1 MATRRTQPGER
12 TENAANRRGAAA
24 RGAPA
29 GNRARIIEAAL
40 ALFNEH
46 GAHAVS
52 TNHIAAHLSISPG
65 NLYYHFANRAEIVR
79 AIFPQALEAVHGT
92 LPVSREREV
101 TAADVGR
108 YHLTGIETLW
118 RFRFFFRDLDELF
131 SRDPLLAESFG
142 ELQRW
147 LVSQFH
153 VLFERLIE
161 QGQMRRPD
169 CPEDLPRIA
178 TNAFILWTNW
188 IHYLTS
194 ARGKFDVGYG
204 DIADGALHGF
214 LSFAPYLE
222 TGFAE
227 EVRAIFDAR
236 SRKRSRAVAVKPRG
250 GRAPK
255 QPSDKRRSAKVRP
268 L

>member
-1 MATRRTQPGER
+1 MGPRAIGSPGLERAKGARTRP
-12 TENAANRRGAAA
+12 A
-24 RGAPA
+24 RGTPV
-29 GNRARIIEAAL
+29 GNRARIIEASL
-40 ALFNEH
+40 ELFNEQ
-46 GAHAVS
+46 GVHAVS

-65 NLYYHFANRAEIVR
+65 NLYYHFANREEIVR
-79 AIFPQALEAVHGT
+79 AIFPQAAEAVHGS

-101 TAADVGR
+101 TAAEVGR

-118 RFRFFFRDLDELF
+118 RFRFFFRDVNELF
-131 SRDPLLAESFG
+131 SRDSLLAESFG

-147 LVSQFH
+147 LISQFN

-169 CPEDLPRIA
+169 VPEDLPRIA

-188 IHYLTS
+188 IRYLTS
-194 ARGKFDVGYG
+194 ARGKFDVRYG

-222 TGFAE
+222 PSFAE
-227 EVRAIFDAR
+227 EVRASFDA
-236 SRKRSRAVAVKPRG
+236 SSGKRSSAAVAKPRG
-250 GRAPK
+250 T
-255 QPSDKRRSAKVRP
+255 KRGATRKSNAT
-268 L
+268 

>member
-1 MATRRTQPGER
+1 MGIKR
-12 TENAANRRGAAA
+12 TELGQRPERSTERVHATTRE
-24 RGAPA
+24 APV
-29 GNRARIIEAAL
+29 GNRARIIEASL
-40 ALFNEH
+40 ELFNEQ

-65 NLYYHFANRAEIVR
+65 NLYYHFANRAEIIR
-79 AIFPQALEAVHGT
+79 AIFPQAADAVYAS
-92 LPVSREREV
+92 LPVSPDREI

-131 SRDPLLAESFG
+131 SRDPLLAESFR

-147 LVSQFH
+147 LMGQFE
-153 VLFERLIE
+153 VLVERLIR

-169 CPEDLPRIA
+169 PPEDLARIA

-188 IHYLTS
+188 IRYLTS
-194 ARGKFDVGYG
+194 TRDKFDVNYG
-204 DIADGALHGF
+204 DIADGALHSF

-222 TGFAE
+222 PGFAE
-227 EVRAIFDAR
+227 EVRAMFDAR
-236 SRKRSRAVAVKPRG
+236 SRVSSPRRVA
-250 GRAPK
+250 
-255 QPSDKRRSAKVRP
+255 QRRSPRR
-268 L
+268 